1 MGPPLSPG
9 LPPGQNLDE
18 EVWMPHTKSCLFH
31 RNSRCEDLRCLHPL
45 IHMVA
50 ESSHSVCSAHVISAV
65 RYPIMTLR
73 SPLMSNLF

>member
-1 MGPPLSPG
+1 MLRA
-9 LPPGQNLDE
+9 
-18 EVWMPHTKSCLFH
+18 HTL
-31 RNSRCEDLRCLHPL
+31 L

-73 SPLMSNLF
+73 SA